1 MLAVL
6 RHDQRLTDMA
16 GGNDVSATTIRR
28 WRDELITL
36 LAAKAPRL
44 DRALKKIARRGGE
57 VVLIDCT
64 LIPTQR
70 RIGTANRPNYS
81 GKYHRHGLHVLA
93 LTDERGRMIWISAA
107 RPGRTHDITAARRD
121 RILSHLRA
129 AGLGALADLGFLG
142 LDDDPDDPVVVTG
155 FKATRAR
162 KLTTSEKEAN
172 RALAAT
178 RAPVKHGFAHLKN
191 WRILTKLRTDPARAT
206 GLHQHDHPER
216 PSRHHPDQLL
226 QEGAASLKLAA
237 TERHGVHVGFRSSI
251 AGYRKVIFGAVRL
264 RPASGRGRAA
274 GKSQRR
280 DGSAPY

>member
-1 MLAVL
+1 MSWIHPALQAGRIATIVLAVL
-6 RHDQRLTDMA
+6 RHDQRLADMA

-57 VVLIDCT
+57 VVLIDGT

-70 RIGTANRPNYS
+70 RTGTANPPNYS
-81 GKYHRHGLHVLA
+81 GKHHRHGLHVLA
-93 LTDERGRMIWISAA
+93 LTDERRRMIWISAA

-172 RALAAT
+172 RALAAA
-178 RAPVKHGFAHLKN
+178 RAPVEHGFAHLKN

-206 GLHQHDHPER
+206 GLLRALFVQTN
-216 PSRHHPDQLL
+216 L
-226 QEGAASLKLAA
+226 EGA
-237 TERHGVHVGFRSSI
+237 R
-251 AGYRKVIFGAVRL
+251 
-264 RPASGRGRAA
+264 
-274 GKSQRR
+274 
-280 DGSAPY
+280 